1 MVAVAAEEQLTLKE
15 PTPERSETVHL
26 SGTSIEGTHAPPP
39 IQVEHAESVYVW
51 LVAAVS
57 EHAVNLT

>member
-26 SGTSIEGTHAPPP
+26 SGTSIEGTHAPPK
-39 IQVEHAESVYVW
+39 QVEHAESVYVW
-51 LVAAVS
+51 LVAAVLV
-57 EHAVNLT
+57 HAVNLM